1 MLETILDYW
10 RGASLFVA
18 SCNLIC
24 ETIVWNVNMHIWKNN
39 YFGCNITCYFLC
51 SSYDCY
57 CQPQRHSFLWYSS
70 LSLPQTNAY
79 YSSLWNQYSLVWVP
93 PPIYIYISCFKS
105 YVCRLTMDPMWCE
118 PQPRNWCLP
127 CKGVGFPISQ
137 SGELLTNF
145 ICYIQSGLCPPLISW
160 YPHCK
165 SYKLTMLYSI
175 RSMSPLSSMDT
186 LVAFSFRGFQRIALV
201 FGGGKCKLAG
211 PALHEQHTCL
221 NSDHN
226 CKFWHPKIMWFFV

>member
-57 CQPQRHSFLWYSS
+57 CQPQRHYFLWYSS

-79 YSSLWNQYSLVWVP
+79 YSSLWNHYSLVWVP
-93 PPIYIYISCFKS
+93 PPIYIYLVLKVMYADWSW
-105 YVCRLTMDPMWCE
+105 T
-118 PQPRNWCLP
+118 P
-127 CKGVGFPISQ
+127 CDGNPNHATDVSHAKEWDSPSVSQ
-137 SGELLTNF
+137 E
-145 ICYIQSGLCPPLISW
+145 
-160 YPHCK
+160 
-165 SYKLTMLYSI
+165 
-175 RSMSPLSSMDT
+175 
-186 LVAFSFRGFQRIALV
+186 SF
-201 FGGGKCKLAG
+201 
-211 PALHEQHTCL
+211 
-221 NSDHN
+221 
-226 CKFWHPKIMWFFV
+226 